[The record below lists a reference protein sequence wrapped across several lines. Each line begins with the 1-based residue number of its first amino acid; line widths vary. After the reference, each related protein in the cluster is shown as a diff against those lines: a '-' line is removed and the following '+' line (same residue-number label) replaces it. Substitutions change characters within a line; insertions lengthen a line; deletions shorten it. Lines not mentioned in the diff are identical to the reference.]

1 MARKSGAVRHTHKY
15 YKAEDGLWYCGMES
29 CTHFMPR
36 NVAHQVAGK
45 LSKCWE
51 CEKEF
56 NLTKTMMELD
66 KPLCPACRI
75 GIDEGD
81 LDRLLREKGLA

>member
-36 NVAHQVAGK
+36 NVAHQVEGK
-45 LSKCWE
+45 LSRCWE
-51 CEKEF
+51 CGREF
-56 NLTKTMMELD
+56 NLTPVMMEID
-66 KPLCPACRI
+66 KPLCGGCRI
-75 GIDEGD
+75 GIDEDD
-81 LDRLLREKGLA
+81 LDRLLKEKGLA